1 MNPFSEIDRFVD
13 LKYPS
18 RRTLCPAKN
27 QVTRFEEIGNQIS
40 DLLQNETNWKYSAEV
55 TSKIVHSVM
64 DHFPENI
71 FWDFD
76 YMIMKIV
83 NNSIDPEQDFLQSMS
98 LTAGKILNIF
108 SIFGK
113 NSAIKFRYIHD
124 FIYGYDWLKWILEK
138 KQPGDETD
146 PYGVCFLDYIGHR
159 GMEMISLVGKNDTN
173 YPELNGEYRNP
184 FLFSR
189 SDEDEINLL
198 TNLAR
203 SGNIPIEAW
212 DRYANPKSD
221 RNYSKIRLERSE
233 QMGIQRN
240 EMPGSHKT

>member
-1 MNPFSEIDRFVD
+1 MNPFSEIDRFLD
-13 LKYPS
+13 LRYPT
-18 RRTLCPAKN
+18 RRTLCPNRN

-40 DLLQNETNWKYSAEV
+40 DLLGNEQDWKHSAEI
-55 TSKIVHSVM
+55 TYKIVDSVV

-83 NNSIDPEQDFLQSMS
+83 GNSAYSEQGFRQSMD
-98 LTAGKILNIF
+98 LTVEKILNIF
-108 SIFGK
+108 FIFGK
-113 NSAIKFRYIHD
+113 NSSIKFRYIHD
-124 FIYGYDWLKWILEK
+124 FIYGYDWLKWMLEK
-138 KQPGDETD
+138 KHPGDEID
-146 PYGVCFLDYIGHR
+146 PYGVSFLDYIGHR
-159 GMEMISLVGKNDTN
+159 GMEMISLIAKNDSN
-173 YPELNGEYRNP
+173 YPELNGLYRNP

-189 SDEDEINLL
+189 SDEDEIHLL
-198 TNLAR
+198 KDLAA

-240 EMPGSHKT
+240 DMPGSHKT